1 MSRDAI
7 WTIPNIL
14 TVVRILL
21 TPAFV
26 MAYISENFNFAW
38 ILFAIAGLTD
48 ALDGFLARIWDQ
60 RTQLGAMLDPLADK
74 VLLVTSFICLALK
87 GWIPAWFAVLVV
99 SRDVIIV
106 GGLALLHFWGIEVRS
121 RIQPIWISKFTTVAQ
136 IFLVIFVMI
145 QKSFGLDFSL
155 IQVLMVWLTAIVTVI
170 SGVAYV
176 RRGFEL
182 FSEEADGR

>member
-7 WTIPNIL
+7 WTVPNIL
-14 TVVRILL
+14 TIVRILL

-26 MAYISENFNFAW
+26 MAYITENFNFAW

-74 VLLVTSFICLALK
+74 ILLVTSFICLALK
-87 GWIPAWFAVLVV
+87 GWIPPWFTVLAV
-99 SRDVIIV
+99 SRDAIIV
-106 GGLALLHFWGIEVRS
+106 GGLALLNFWGVEVRS
-121 RIQPIWISKFTTVAQ
+121 RIKPIWVSKITTAAQ
-136 IFLVIFVMI
+136 IILVVFVMI
-145 QKSFGLDFSL
+145 QRSFSL
-155 IQVLMVWLTAIVTVI
+155 DYLLLQNIMVWGTAGLTIV
-170 SGVAYV
+170 SGTAYV

-182 FSEEADGR
+182 FSEEGNEQ

>member
-14 TVVRILL
+14 TIIRILL

-48 ALDGFLARIWDQ
+48 ALDGFLARIWNQ
-60 RTQLGAMLDPLADK
+60 RSQLGAMLDPLADK

-87 GWIPAWFAVLVV
+87 GWIPDWFAVLVV

-106 GGLALLHFWGIEVRS
+106 GGLAVLHFWGIEVRS
-121 RIQPIWISKFTTVAQ
+121 RIHPIWISKITTAAQ

-145 QKSFGLDFSL
+145 QRSFGLDFPS
-155 IQVLMVWLTAIVTVI
+155 IQALMVWTTALLTII
-170 SGVAYV
+170 SGIAYV

-182 FSEEADGR
+182 FSEGTNG